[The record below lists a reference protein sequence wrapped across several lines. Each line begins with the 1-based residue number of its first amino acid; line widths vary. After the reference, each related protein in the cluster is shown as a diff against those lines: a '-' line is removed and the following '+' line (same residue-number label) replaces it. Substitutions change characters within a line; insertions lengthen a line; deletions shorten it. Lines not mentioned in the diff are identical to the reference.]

1 MNSGFQAQL
10 LAGERQGLA
19 YALAVPASAL
29 SGLTGNLLGRQA
41 GTSIDFQEHRDYQ
54 PGDDLRRID
63 WNIYARSDRLVVKLY
78 REEVNPHL
86 DLVLDGSRSMA
97 LEETRKAEALCRL
110 AAVLAVAADNAG
122 CSRAVWLSQRGFRRV
137 PNDRTPPSAW
147 REIDFNGAQSLA
159 EDLVLLPPT
168 LRRQGIRVVV
178 SDLFWLGD
186 PLPVMR
192 RLADNAT
199 QVWVIQLL
207 AQADLNPPAHGSVRL
222 RDSESGEEQDLY
234 IDAQVEKRYR
244 ESLAE
249 HQRQWELACRQT
261 RSRLIPVVAESLL
274 GSDSLRPLEQAGLLL
289 AS

>member
-1 MNSGFQAQL
+1 MNPVYRQQL
-10 LAGERQGLA
+10 VAGEQQGLR
-19 YALAVPASAL
+19 YALGIPPSAL
-29 SGLTGNLLGRQA
+29 SGLTGTLLGRNA

-63 WNIYARSDRLVVKLY
+63 WNVYARSDRLVVKLY

-97 LEETRKAEALCRL
+97 LEHTRKAEALCRL
-110 AAVLAVAADNAG
+110 AAVLAVAAENAG
-122 CSRAVWLSQRGFRRV
+122 CMHSVWLSQQGFQRIAH
-137 PNDRTPPSAW
+137 DRHLPSHWAGVQFDSV
-147 REIDFNGAQSLA
+147 RSVAEAFN
-159 EDLVLLPPT
+159 LLPPG
-168 LRRQGIRVVV
+168 LRRQGIRVMI

-192 RLADNAT
+192 RLADNAA

-207 AQADLNPPAHGSVRL
+207 AQADLDAPGLGSLRL
-222 RDSESGEEQDLY
+222 VDSETDEELDLY
-234 IDAQVEKRYR
+234 IDATAEKRYR

-249 HQRQWELACRQT
+249 HQRQWEQACRQT
-261 RSRLIPVVAESLL
+261 RARLIPVVAESIVQPDALK
-274 GSDSLRPLEQAGLLL
+274 PLEEAGMLL